1 MHSLK
6 EGLVGHWKLRDDC
19 KDHSGS
25 GNHGVNHGVDHG
37 VDLQAAAFDGH
48 GHYIEVPDSP
58 SLQVGT
64 DDFSVCGWIFTE
76 RDVEGVPGDLVTKF
90 DPSLRRGFNLGLSS
104 ASGGYNSSGTDRR
117 LSFSIDDAK
126 DGAWQDC
133 GKPSPVSP
141 IVTSLTVFDGGLFVG
156 NNYMGDPAAGSRVF
170 RYAGGQQWDDWGHV
184 GLQETQGVGPMIVHN
199 GDLYAATWNFQTHA
213 PASRRGQWTPSATE
227 PPPQLTEFP
236 SGRVYRYQG
245 GQDWEDCGQPGHAGR
260 LMSLASFR
268 GTLYV
273 MAVDDGAAYVSRCYA
288 YAGGQ
293 RWVAC
298 HEFTNRVFAA
308 TVHDGRLFVS
318 QKSAPGIDEAGG
330 ARVFAFDGE
339 HWQDMGVPLEVQS
352 RCAEIHC
359 LTVFGD
365 AVHAGTNPLGRIA
378 RLRNETW
385 EDLGELGDSREPTA
399 FAAYNGMLFG
409 GSLQWADVYR
419 YNGAQRWT
427 LLRRFLEED
436 INPGSRI
443 PGILIPRGLKNRWV
457 RPTSLT
463 VFDGELFAAIGSC
476 WGHFDG
482 EHGIRG
488 RVYRFRAGQT
498 AAFDRD
504 IGPGWRHVAAVKSG
518 RQLKLYV
525 NAVRTA
531 DSDAFD
537 PADYSLSCTGPLKLG
552 GGEVGSFRGR
562 LRDVR
567 FYKRALA
574 ESEIAELHRGSII
587 DE

>member
-1 MHSLK
+1 
-6 EGLVGHWKLRDDC
+6 
-19 KDHSGS
+19 
-25 GNHGVNHGVDHG
+25 
-37 VDLQAAAFDGH
+37 
-48 GHYIEVPDSP
+48 
-58 SLQVGT
+58 
-64 DDFSVCGWIFTE
+64 
-76 RDVEGVPGDLVTKF
+76 
-90 DPSLRRGFNLGLSS
+90 
-104 ASGGYNSSGTDRR
+104 
-117 LSFSIDDAK
+117 
-126 DGAWQDC
+126 
-133 GKPSPVSP
+133 
-141 IVTSLTVFDGGLFVG
+141 
-156 NNYMGDPAAGSRVF
+156 
-170 RYAGGQQWDDWGHV
+170 
-184 GLQETQGVGPMIVHN
+184 
-199 GDLYAATWNFQTHA
+199 
-213 PASRRGQWTPSATE
+213 
-227 PPPQLTEFP
+227 
-236 SGRVYRYQG
+236 VYRYQG
-245 GQDWEDCGQPGHAGR
+245 GQDWEDCGQPGNAPR

-273 MAVDDGAAYVSRCYA
+273 MAVDDGADYVSRCYA
-288 YAGGQ
+288 YAGEQ
-293 RWVAC
+293 RWVPC

-339 HWQDMGVPLEVQS
+339 HWEDMGVPLRVQS

-365 AVHAGTNPLGRIA
+365 ELHAGTNPLGRIA
-378 RLRNETW
+378 RLRNEGW
-385 EDLGELGDSREPTA
+385 EDMGELGDSREPTA

-419 YNGAQRWT
+419 YDGGQRWT

-436 INPGSRI
+436 INPASRI
-443 PGILIPRGLKNRWV
+443 PGILIPRELKNRWV

-482 EHGIRG
+482 EQGIRG

-504 IGPGWRHVAAVKSG
+504 IGPGWRHVVAVKSG
-518 RQLKLYV
+518 RKLQLYV
-525 NAVRTA
+525 NAVRSA
-531 DSDAFD
+531 DSGSFD
-537 PADYSLSCTGPLKLG
+537 PADYSLSSTSPLKLG
-552 GGEVGSFRGR
+552 GGEAGSFRGR

-574 ESEIAELHRGSII
+574 ESEIAEIHRSSII
-587 DE
+587 EE